1 MSGLRKQFFA
11 PSSSKTRVTNISTD
25 ARIAAS
31 DRSSVLQHN
40 ISVGKKGS
48 LVYEPVTNNTT
59 TTNYVD
65 PGAFDLVGKL
75 ITAQS
80 GITSGALDFASAAQ
94 EKNALLAETKN
105 TDGANLNQKT
115 TLVALAV
122 LAALAVVF
130 LLIRGGHRT

>member
-1 MSGLRKQFFA
+1 M
-11 PSSSKTRVTNISTD
+11 
-25 ARIAAS
+25 
-31 DRSSVLQHN
+31 
-40 ISVGKKGS
+40 
-48 LVYEPVTNNTT
+48 
-59 TTNYVD
+59 D

-94 EKNALLAETKN
+94 EKNALLAETKI